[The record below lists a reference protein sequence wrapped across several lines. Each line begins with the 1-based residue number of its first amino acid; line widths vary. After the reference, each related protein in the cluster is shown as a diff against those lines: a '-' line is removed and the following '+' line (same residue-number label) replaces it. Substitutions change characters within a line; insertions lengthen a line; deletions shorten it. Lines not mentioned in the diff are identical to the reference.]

1 MSTAINLVCY
11 IIIKVKL
18 YSDVV
23 QHSVEQG
30 SMDVILTL
38 TMMMM
43 PLLLKMTYVNV
54 VAVVMDNLI
63 SAAELAARIVLL
75 LVLNHV
81 KLTVE

>member
-11 IIIKVKL
+11 IIIKLKL

-23 QHSVEQG
+23 QHSVKQG